1 MDAIIRLFEKY
12 AEQLPLELFVFL
24 GSFIEEVI
32 SPIPSF
38 VVMLPAGAAAQV
50 QNVDWWY
57 LPVLALIG
65 GAGRVLGS
73 TVLYVIADKA
83 EDWLLGRGR
92 RFFGVSHQQMENYGK
107 RFSGRPRDF
116 TLLYLLNALPMIPT
130 ALLSLT
136 CGFVRVDFKMFLAA
150 TFLGAATN
158 ALIYIG
164 VGYAGV
170 QAISQF
176 RSVESVFQLVALI
189 AAISVLGW
197 VLYYLQQKRGR

>member
-1 MDAIIRLFEKY
+1 M
-12 AEQLPLELFVFL
+12 ELFVFL
-24 GSFIEEVI
+24 GSFVEEVI

-38 VVMLPAGAAAQV
+38 VVMIPAGAAALV
-50 QNVDWWY
+50 QHVAWWY

-65 GAGRVLGS
+65 GAGRMLGS
-73 TVLYVIADKA
+73 VVLYTIADRA
-83 EDWLLGRGR
+83 EDWLLGKGR
-92 RFFGVSHQQMENYGK
+92 RFFGVSHKQMENYGR

-136 CGFVRVDFKMFLAA
+136 CGFIRIDFKMFLAA

-158 ALIYIG
+158 ALIYIS

-170 QAISQF
+170 RAIAQF
-176 RSVESVFQLVALI
+176 RNVESVFQVIGLVALI
-189 AAISVLGW
+189 SALGW
-197 VLYYLQQKRGR
+197 LVYYLQQKRGR